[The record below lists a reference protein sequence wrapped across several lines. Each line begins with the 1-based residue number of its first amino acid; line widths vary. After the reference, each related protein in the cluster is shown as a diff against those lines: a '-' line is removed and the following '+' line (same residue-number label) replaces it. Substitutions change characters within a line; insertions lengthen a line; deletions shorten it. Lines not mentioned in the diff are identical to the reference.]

1 MSNIVILAG
10 SPRKDGNT
18 EQLMTA
24 SAEYFSGISVQLKAV
39 IDRLHTPMRNEFRIK
54 KLGLILVGAAQLPEL
69 FDAVLKQYELILR
82 FFKLADAGKVLIRGA
97 REKGDLKEE
106 DLNQAYLFGKS
117 LE

>member
-69 FDAVLKQYELILR
+69 FDAV
-82 FFKLADAGKVLIRGA
+82 KVLIRGA